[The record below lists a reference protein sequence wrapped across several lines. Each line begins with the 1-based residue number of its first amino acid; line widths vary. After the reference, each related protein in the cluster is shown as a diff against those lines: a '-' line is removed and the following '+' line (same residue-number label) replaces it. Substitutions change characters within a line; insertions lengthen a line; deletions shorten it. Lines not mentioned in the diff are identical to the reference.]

1 MVKLLSEYF
10 SLNRRYARSVNLER
24 DFDSLEA
31 VQGYILTERS
41 LYALKRIL
49 VDPTDANIT
58 RAKTI
63 TSVYGTGKS
72 AFADFLSSLC
82 APASNP
88 VRELALEIVQKSLEP
103 NDYETLIANLP
114 EKGFFRAIATAQR
127 EPLTHTIIRALD
139 FGADRFWGKK
149 RNKPDLAKRLRDLS
163 IEIEVGKSVANI
175 DILALLKEVL
185 QKAEAP
191 VILLIDE
198 LGKTLEFA
206 SMHQRTEDLYL
217 LQQIAELKPAKGQT
231 FYLVGMLHQA
241 FADYGDRLAT
251 VQRNEWSKIQG
262 RFEDIAFSNQPR
274 QMARLIGQ
282 AIQNSL
288 PDKLSKRLKSE
299 AKDWCKQLTAIGI
312 SDISPDLLAATY
324 PLHPITALVLP
335 VLCTN
340 YAQNDRSLFTF
351 LTSSE
356 PFSFKQYLDETE
368 FDGGQMP
375 LLKLDRIY
383 DYFIE
388 AIGAGFGSRPQL
400 HKWVEIHNQISNS
413 RSLKPEEQAL
423 LKTIGIL
430 NLIDS
435 TGELRASLDLV
446 KLALCDRPF
455 DTANHQRIEVLIEHF
470 SKNKGILNYRKQV
483 DELRIWEGTDFN
495 IEVELNGLIEQDRT
509 ALVTM
514 LASTFS
520 LKPVIAQRHSYQTG
534 TVRYFERRYLDST
547 VDWSKLN
554 CTNNS
559 YDGLIGYWVDAQV
572 PQKVPKR
579 TGDNKPLV
587 VLTAGN
593 LNLLKIMA
601 AEYSALKKLQ
611 MRPELGNDVVARQ
624 EVRYRLGKAEQL
636 LDAQLIGSFDLSKP
650 ESSCWMVGKQKAIA
664 SIQDF
669 NAQLSD
675 VCDLVYDRSLKVWNE
690 LINRRELTSQA
701 VKAMRLLIEAMLDCS
716 DLERLG
722 LQGYGPETS
731 IYESML
737 RETGLHRNE
746 DGILGFYPPKT
757 ENVLAVWDAMENF
770 CTGKSSG
777 AAEKPETFDR
787 LYQELEAP
795 PYGVKRGA
803 IPILLA
809 ALLLYHNDDISI
821 YKDGTF
827 IPVLG
832 AEHFELLVKHPQR
845 FSVKYFEIVGL
856 RSQVFRE
863 LENVLRSTNSQ
874 NKNQNQNKKAP
885 ANVRNATM
893 LSVVKPLFQF
903 VKKLPAYTTKTTRIS
918 KEAQAV
924 VKTLQMAQEPDVLLF
939 KTLPIACGLEAI
951 APNQA
956 DDGTTAKKFKTQL
969 VHVLQEVQTSYDC
982 LLAHCQSLL
991 HDAFAVRRDDEKLRE
1006 DLRVRASYLTGNCSE
1021 RMLKSFVM
1029 AAADEAVSDRQ
1040 WLESLL
1046 MIVADKPAES
1056 WTDADMNSF
1065 ELKLSD
1071 LARRFINLEALTKG
1085 MEVSQHQGFDARRI
1099 TISRPDGHEV
1109 HRLVWLDHEDSDRL
1123 EVLVDK
1129 ILNGLMIEE
1138 EDRLQQALIAKLAE
1152 RVLNKESV

>member
-1 MVKLLSEYF
+1 MVKFLSEYF

-31 VQGYILTERS
+31 VQGYILTDRS

-103 NDYETLIANLP
+103 SDYETLIANLP

-139 FGADRFWGKK
+139 FGADRFWSKK
-149 RNKPDLAKRLRDLS
+149 RNKIDLAKRLSDLS
-163 IEIEVGKSVANI
+163 LEIESGKAVTNI
-175 DILALLKEVL
+175 DILAILKEVL

-217 LQQIAELKPAKGQT
+217 LQQIAELKPNKGQT
-231 FYLVGMLHQA
+231 FYLVGMLHQS

-288 PDKLSKRLKSE
+288 PDKLAKRLRAE

-356 PFSFKQYLDETE
+356 PFSLKQYLDETE
-368 FDGGQMP
+368 FDGGQVP

-413 RSLKPEEQAL
+413 RSLKPEEQAF

-446 KLALCDRPF
+446 KLALCDRPL
-455 DTANHQRIEVLIEHF
+455 DAEKKQSIEVLIEHF
-470 SKNKGILNYRKQV
+470 SKNKGILIYRKQV

-495 IEVELNGLIEQDRT
+495 IEAELNGSIEQDRT
-509 ALVTM
+509 DLVTM
-514 LASTFS
+514 LASTFT
-520 LKPVIAQRHSYQTG
+520 LKPIIAQRHSYQTG

-554 CTNNS
+554 CANNS
-559 YDGLIGYWVDAQV
+559 YDGLIGYWVDAQA
-572 PQKVPKR
+572 PQKIPER
-579 TGDNKPLV
+579 TADNKPLV

-593 LNLLKIMA
+593 LNLLEIMA

-636 LDAQLIGSFDLSKP
+636 LDAQLTASFDLSKS
-650 ESSCWMVGKQKAIA
+650 ESSCWMIGKQKSIDH
-664 SIQDF
+664 IQDF
-669 NAQLSD
+669 NAKLSD

-701 VKAMRLLIEAMLDCS
+701 VKAMRLLIEAMLDRS

-737 RETGLHRNE
+737 RETGIHRIE
-746 DGILGFYPPKT
+746 DGILGFYPPQT
-757 ENVLAVWDAMENF
+757 ENVLAVWVAMENF

-777 AAEKPETFDR
+777 AIEKPETFDR
-787 LYQELEAP
+787 LYQQLEAP

-827 IPVLG
+827 IPLLG

-856 RSQVFRE
+856 RSKVFRE
-863 LENVLRSTNSQ
+863 LETILKSPNP
-874 NKNQNQNKKAP
+874 KKVSAK
-885 ANVRNATM
+885 VRNVTM

-903 VKKLPAYTTKTTRIS
+903 VKNLATYTTKTHRIS
-918 KEAQAV
+918 PEAQAV
-924 VKTLQMAQEPDVLLF
+924 VQALLKAQEPDRLLF
-939 KTLPIACGLEAI
+939 TSLPVACGMEPIGAG
-951 APNQA
+951 NG
-956 DDGTTAKKFKTQL
+956 DDNNSDNITAKLFKSKL
-969 VHVLQEVQTSYDC
+969 VRVLHEIQTAYDR
-982 LLAHCQSLL
+982 LLADCQNLL
-991 HDAFAVRRDDEKLRE
+991 HDAFGIRSGEDKLRE
-1006 DLRVRASYLTGNCSE
+1006 DLRVRASCLTGNCSE

-1029 AAADEAVSDRQ
+1029 AAADETVSDRQ

-1071 LARRFINLEALTKG
+1071 LSRRFINLEALVKG
-1085 MEVSQHQGFDARRI
+1085 IESSLDRVINRSFDARRI
-1099 TISRPDGHEV
+1099 TITHPDGHEV
-1109 HRLVWLDHEDSDRL
+1109 HRLVWLDREDSDRL

-1129 ILNGLMIEE
+1129 ILDGLMIED